1 MKKVFNINKKELTKK
16 LIILTVTLFT
26 SIGLRLPIDAIS
38 YKITKTGTN
47 PLVPNSTTNMAQ
59 DKKETI
65 DSNILKNT
73 SKSIFENLHNHQKH
87 NILNQQNNN
96 FVNKY
101 FKKENQTGKFIINIS
116 HINQKSMGFPTGCES
131 ASAVML
137 LNYKGIKISLDDFI
151 NNFLN
156 KSAAPTMIN
165 NKLVAD
171 SPNNSFIG
179 DPRSYN
185 GYGCYAPV
193 IIKAMKKAT
202 SNSLNIIN
210 TTGTDI
216 EDLISKY
223 ISKNNPVL
231 IWASSE
237 MKDITNGTSWY
248 INGKDEKFTWKKGE
262 HCLVLVGYDNEKY
275 YFNDPLS
282 NGVRGFNKELVQ
294 DRFSKLQKQS
304 IVII

>member
-1 MKKVFNINKKELTKK
+1 MKKVFNINKKKLTKN
-16 LIILTVTLFT
+16 LIILTVILFI
-26 SIGLRLPIDAIS
+26 SVGLRLPIDAIS
-38 YKITKTGTN
+38 YKIIN
-47 PLVPNSTTNMAQ
+47 PLAPKSATNIDQ
-59 DKKETI
+59 DKKEI
-65 DSNILKNT
+65 IGSNVFIKT
-73 SKSIFENLHNHQKH
+73 SKRIFEILHNCKEYNSFKH
-87 NILNQQNNN
+87 QNNN
-96 FVNKY
+96 FVNKHL
-101 FKKENQTGKFIINIS
+101 KKENQTDKLIININ

-156 KSAAPTMIN
+156 KSEAPTIIN

-179 DPRSYN
+179 DPKSYN

-193 IIKAMKKAT
+193 IVKAMKKAT

-216 EDLISKY
+216 EDLISLY

-248 INGKDEKFTWKKGE
+248 INGKDDKFTWKKGE
-262 HCLVLVGYDNEKY
+262 HCLVLVGYDKDKY
-275 YFNDPLS
+275 YFNDPLC